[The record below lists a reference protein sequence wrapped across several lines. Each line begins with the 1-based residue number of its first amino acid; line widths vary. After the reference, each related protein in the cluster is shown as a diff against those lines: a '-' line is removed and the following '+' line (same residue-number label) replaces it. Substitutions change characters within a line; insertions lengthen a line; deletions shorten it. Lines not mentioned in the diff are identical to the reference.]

1 MSDSKRGKSTGCS
14 ALLALLLAAFLAGCG
29 GGAGD
34 SANSGG
40 SGTLGVSLTDA
51 PACGFDAVNVTVRQ
65 VRVHQSSDA
74 SGNAGG
80 WSEITLQPARKINLL
95 ALTNGVL
102 EYLGETALPA
112 GHYTQLRLVLAAND
126 TSSPE
131 RNSVVLSS
139 GVPAGEIAL
148 TTPSAVQTGIKLVHE
163 FDVAAGQRVDLV
175 LDFDACKSI
184 VVRGNGGY
192 LLKPVIKVVP
202 TALNGISGYVDAA
215 LLGSNVVISAQRN
228 GAVVRSTVPQTPS
241 GAFLL
246 ARLEPGNYDVVIT
259 AQGRA
264 TVVIDAVPVADSASR
279 VTISTDAAPFGLPA
293 SATRSISGTATLNPA
308 SAADEVI
315 SVAAKQT
322 FGGGPTVTVNSQAAA
337 LLSGAYTLS
346 VPVGAPLLGT
356 YLVGGTLPIP
366 LDPQVALA
374 GQYTAEASAS
384 GYQTQS
390 YSRDISAANA
400 IQDFALVP

>member
-1 MSDSKRGKSTGCS
+1 MSDSRRGTARAGS
-14 ALLALLLAAFLAGCG
+14 ALVALLVSAFLAACG
-29 GGAGD
+29 GGGG
-34 SANSGG
+34 SASSGG

-74 SGNAGG
+74 SGTAGG

-126 TSSPE
+126 ASSPE

-139 GVPAGEIAL
+139 GAPAGEVAL

-163 FDVAAGQRVDLV
+163 FDVAAGQRVELV

-184 VVRGNGGY
+184 VARGNGSY
-192 LLKPVIKVVP
+192 LLKPVLKVVP
-202 TALNGISGYVDAA
+202 TALNGISGHVDAA
-215 LLGSNVVISAQRN
+215 LLGSNVLISAQRN
-228 GAVVRSTVPQTPS
+228 GAVVRSTTPQAPS

-246 ARLEPGNYDVVIT
+246 ARLDPGDYDVVIT
-259 AQGRA
+259 AQGHA
-264 TVVIDAVPVADSASR
+264 TAVIGAVPVADSASI
-279 VTISTDAAPFGLPA
+279 VEISTDAAAFGLPA
-293 SATRSISGTATLNPA
+293 SVTRSISGTATLNPA
-308 SAADEVI
+308 GAADETVL
-315 SVAAKQT
+315 VAAKQT
-322 FGGGPTVTVNSQAAA
+322 FGGGPTVTVKSQAAA
-337 LLSGAYTLS
+337 LLSGAYALS
-346 VPVGAPLLGT
+346 VPAGAPLLGT
-356 YLVGGTLPIP
+356 YRVGGTLPIP

-384 GYQTQS
+384 GYQMQS
-390 YSRDISAANA
+390 FSRDISAANA

>member
-1 MSDSKRGKSTGCS
+1 MSDSRRGTAKAGS
-14 ALLALLLAAFLAGCG
+14 ALVALLVSAFLAACG
-29 GGAGD
+29 GGGG

-74 SGNAGG
+74 SGTAGG

-126 TSSPE
+126 ASSPE

-139 GVPAGEIAL
+139 GAPAGEVAL

-163 FDVAAGQRVDLV
+163 FDVAAGQRVELV

-184 VVRGNGGY
+184 VARGNGSY
-192 LLKPVIKVVP
+192 LLKPVLKVVP
-202 TALNGISGYVDAA
+202 TALNGISGHVDAA
-215 LLGSNVVISAQRN
+215 LLGSNVLISAQRN
-228 GAVVRSTVPQTPS
+228 GAVVRSTTPQAPS

-246 ARLEPGNYDVVIT
+246 ARLDPGDYDVVIT
-259 AQGRA
+259 AQGHA
-264 TVVIDAVPVADSASR
+264 TAVIGAVPVADSASI
-279 VTISTDAAPFGLPA
+279 VEISTDAAAFGLPA
-293 SATRSISGTATLNPA
+293 SVTRSISGTATLNPA
-308 SAADEVI
+308 GAADETVL
-315 SVAAKQT
+315 VAAKQT
-322 FGGGPTVTVNSQAAA
+322 FGGGPTVTVKSQAAA
-337 LLSGAYTLS
+337 LLSGAYALS
-346 VPVGAPLLGT
+346 VPAGAPLLGT
-356 YLVGGTLPIP
+356 YRVGGTLPIP

-384 GYQTQS
+384 GYQMQS
-390 YSRDISAANA
+390 FSRDISAANA

>member
-1 MSDSKRGKSTGCS
+1 MSDRRRGAARACG
-14 ALLALLLAAFLAGCG
+14 ALLLAAFLAGCG
-29 GGAGD
+29 GGGGD
-34 SANSGG
+34 GANSGG

-74 SGNAGG
+74 SGTAGG

-126 TSSPE
+126 ASSPE

-139 GVPAGEIAL
+139 GAPAGEVAL

-163 FDVAAGQRVDLV
+163 FDVAAGQRVELV

-184 VVRGNGGY
+184 VARGNGSY
-192 LLKPVIKVVP
+192 LLKPVLKVVP
-202 TALNGISGYVDAA
+202 TALNGISGHVDAA
-215 LLGSNVVISAQRN
+215 LLGSNVLISAQRN
-228 GAVVRSTVPQTPS
+228 GAVVRSTTPQAPS

-246 ARLEPGNYDVVIT
+246 ARLDPGDYDVVIT
-259 AQGRA
+259 AQGHA
-264 TVVIDAVPVADSASR
+264 TAVIGAVPVADSASI
-279 VTISTDAAPFGLPA
+279 VEISTDAAAFGLPA
-293 SATRSISGTATLNPA
+293 SVTRSISGTATLNPA
-308 SAADEVI
+308 GAADETVL
-315 SVAAKQT
+315 VAAKQT
-322 FGGGPTVTVNSQAAA
+322 FGGGPTVTVKSQAAA
-337 LLSGAYTLS
+337 LLSGAYALS
-346 VPVGAPLLGT
+346 VPAGAPLLGT
-356 YLVGGTLPIP
+356 YRVGGTLPIP

-384 GYQTQS
+384 GYQMQS
-390 YSRDISAANA
+390 FSRDISAANA

>member
-1 MSDSKRGKSTGCS
+1 MSDRQRGAAKACS
-14 ALLALLLAAFLAGCG
+14 ALLALLFSAFLAGCG
-29 GGAGD
+29 GGGGGGAG
-34 SANSGG
+34 SGG
-40 SGTLGVSLTDA
+40 SGTLGVSLTDD

-65 VRVHQSSDA
+65 VRVHQSPAA
-74 SGNAGG
+74 SESAGG
-80 WSEITLQPARKINLL
+80 WSEITLHPARKINLL
-95 ALTNGVL
+95 DLANGVL
-102 EYLGETALPA
+102 EGLGETALPA

-126 TSSPE
+126 ASSPE
-131 RNSVVLSS
+131 SNSVVLSS
-139 GVPAGEIAL
+139 GGRAGEIAL
-148 TTPSAVQTGIKLVHE
+148 TTPSAAQTGIKLVHE

-184 VVRGNGGY
+184 VARGNGGY
-192 LLKPVIKVVP
+192 LLKPVVKVVP
-202 TALNGISGYVDAA
+202 AALNGISGHVDAA

-228 GAVVRSTVPQTPS
+228 GTVVRSTMPQTPS

-246 ARLEPGNYDVVIT
+246 ARLEPGDYDVVIT

-264 TVVIDAVPVADSASR
+264 TVVIDAVPVADSASI
-279 VTISTDAAPFGLPA
+279 VMISTDAAPFGLPA

-322 FGGGPTVTVNSQAAA
+322 FGGGPTVTVKSQAAA
-337 LLSGAYTLS
+337 LSSGAYTLS
-346 VPVGAPLLGT
+346 LPVAAPLLGQ
-356 YLVGGTLPIP
+356 YVSGGTLPIP
-366 LDPQVALA
+366 LAAQPALA
-374 GQYTAEASAS
+374 GRYGVQASAA

-390 YSRDISAANA
+390 FSRDISTANA

>member
-1 MSDSKRGKSTGCS
+1 MSDSRRGTAKAGS
-14 ALLALLLAAFLAGCG
+14 ALVALLVSAFLAACG
-29 GGAGD
+29 GGGG

-74 SGNAGG
+74 SGTAGG

-126 TSSPE
+126 ASSPE

-139 GVPAGEIAL
+139 GAPAGEVAL

-163 FDVAAGQRVDLV
+163 FDVAAGQRVELV

-184 VVRGNGGY
+184 VARGNGSY
-192 LLKPVIKVVP
+192 LLKPVLKVVP
-202 TALNGISGYVDAA
+202 TALNGISGHVDAA
-215 LLGSNVVISAQRN
+215 LLGSNVLISAQRN
-228 GAVVRSTVPQTPS
+228 GAVVRSTTPQAPS

-246 ARLEPGNYDVVIT
+246 ARLDPGDYDVVIT
-259 AQGRA
+259 AQGHA
-264 TVVIDAVPVADSASR
+264 TAVIGAVPVADSASI
-279 VTISTDAAPFGLPA
+279 VEISTDAAAFGLPA
-293 SATRSISGTATLNPA
+293 SVTRSISGTATLNPA
-308 SAADEVI
+308 GAADETVL
-315 SVAAKQT
+315 VAAKQT
-322 FGGGPTVTVNSQAAA
+322 FGGGPTVTVKSQAAA
-337 LLSGAYTLS
+337 LLSGAYALS
-346 VPVGAPLLGT
+346 VPAGAPLLGT
-356 YLVGGTLPIP
+356 YRVGGTLPIP

-384 GYQTQS
+384 GYQMQS
-390 YSRDISAANA
+390 FSQDISAANA